1 MPLLIMKVQIIIF
14 MFLLF
19 IFKNIL
25 YSNTEKDNVNLIFP
39 IQKDIASIIPIYT
52 QNDIKRLK
60 QPMSPIYIHY
70 MDWEGYSNNNK
81 ILRKGILFTYRNLM
95 LKEVY
100 ISGNFTNW
108 RKIKMHRNPNGI
120 FYWIQPI
127 IIHEENYLNEYL
139 YKFYVN
145 GIWEND
151 HVNPNK
157 KIYRDNVFSFY
168 VFDDPENHYLD
179 SFRIIKTEN
188 LLDKTKLYLVEFRI
202 HEYQIKRVLNKKEIN
217 SVSIVG
223 DFNYWDSTN
232 NILLK
237 DEKGV
242 YIFKT
247 YLTQGI
253 HYYKYIVDGEWIID
267 PLNENTK
274 YLENF
279 KNLFNYIILE

>member
-1 MPLLIMKVQIIIF
+1 MKVQIIIF
-14 MFLLF
+14 IFTLF
-19 IFKNIL
+19 FFKNIL
-25 YSNTEKDNVNLIFP
+25 YSDTEKENLNLFFP
-39 IQKDIASIIPIYT
+39 IQRDIEDIIPIYT

-70 MDWEGYSNNNK
+70 MDWEGYSYNNK

-95 LKEVY
+95 SKEVY

-108 RKIKMHRNPNGI
+108 RKIKMYRNPNGI

-127 IIHEENYLNEYL
+127 ITQEDTYLNEYI
-139 YKFYVN
+139 YKFYIN
-145 GIWEND
+145 GIWEHD
-151 HVNPNK
+151 PVNPNK
-157 KIYRDNVFSFY
+157 KISGDNIFSYY
-168 VFDDPENHYLD
+168 VFEDPENHYLD
-179 SFRIIKTEN
+179 SFRVIKTEN
-188 LLDKTKLYLVEFRI
+188 FLDTTKLYLVEFRI
-202 HEYQIKRVLNKKEIN
+202 HEYQIKRVLNRKEIN

-223 DFNYWDSTN
+223 DFNYWDSTS
-232 NILLK
+232 NILK
-237 DEKGV
+237 KNEKGV
-242 YIFKT
+242 YTFKT

-253 HYYKYIVDGEWIID
+253 HYYKYFVDGEWIID